1 MGRFFGSI
9 LLGAAAAAA
18 PSPSPAPV
26 HSDASGIER
35 AVLDATKGLM
45 FGDYPAARAALD
57 KVETGCR
64 RLGYDETPSWP
75 REMVDQDVAMHMAL
89 SRAREFTSRQNWEDA
104 ANSMI
109 WIERCCRNCHELRSK
124 SANPE
129 GTESPT
135 LKTAPTP

>member
-9 LLGAAAAAA
+9 LLVAAAAAA
-18 PSPSPAPV
+18 PSPAPAPV
-26 HSDASGIER
+26 HADAAGIER

-45 FGDYPAARAALD
+45 FGDFPAARSALD

-64 RLGYDETPSWP
+64 HLGYDETPAWP

-89 SRAREFTSRQNWEDA
+89 SRAREFAARKNWEDA

-109 WIERCCRNCHELRSK
+109 WIERCCKDCHALRAT
-124 SANPE
+124 SANPADT
-129 GTESPT
+129 GSPT
-135 LKTAPTP
+135 LKSAPKP